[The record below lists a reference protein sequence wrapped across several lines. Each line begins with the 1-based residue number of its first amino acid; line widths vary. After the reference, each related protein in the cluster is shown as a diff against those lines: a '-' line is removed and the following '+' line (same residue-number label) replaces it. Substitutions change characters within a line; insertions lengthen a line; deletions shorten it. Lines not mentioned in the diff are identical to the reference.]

1 MKNEGK
7 WNFWKLFS
15 KDLFAKWNI
24 NSREREK
31 YRQLWF
37 LIFSRYSDII
47 CIQRGIH
54 FQTKNNE
61 SDLERKE
68 NIATFIPSTW
78 CMCMFAQS
86 VFNRRKTPQC
96 TTKAKVLWEKK
107 KKKVKCRTLKIKT
120 IFSPLIFTQSSRI
133 NDKELR
139 SVVSFV
145 WKKKKKRIDQKYIFF
160 YLTIIVREK
169 MTIICHSTRT
179 KSNFHPYFQA
189 RVFLHCMMRKQSYSS
204 NLSTGSCGEPQI
216 IVEESTLGEE
226 EAEWRRNESPP
237 RCMDPDSPSLN
248 PYLLSPWR
256 EARKH
261 SLPTPQCT
269 SGITASQ
276 VPRLCT

>member
-1 MKNEGK
+1 MRMKNEGK

-145 WKKKKKRIDQKYIFF
+145 WKKKKK
-160 YLTIIVREK
+160 
-169 MTIICHSTRT
+169 
-179 KSNFHPYFQA
+179 
-189 RVFLHCMMRKQSYSS
+189 
-204 NLSTGSCGEPQI
+204 
-216 IVEESTLGEE
+216 ESTKNIYFFILQLLYGKK
-226 EAEWRRNESPP
+226 WR
-237 RCMDPDSPSLN
+237 
-248 PYLLSPWR
+248 
-256 EARKH
+256 
-261 SLPTPQCT
+261 
-269 SGITASQ
+269 
-276 VPRLCT
+276 